1 MKGVQRLCEINYK
14 RGEERLTLIAGFT
27 ISEFSFFLLRA
38 MCISVGRENN
48 FKYFRENTSLTWNL
62 AKICDVKKNLFI

>member
-1 MKGVQRLCEINYK
+1 
-14 RGEERLTLIAGFT
+14 
-27 ISEFSFFLLRA
+27 